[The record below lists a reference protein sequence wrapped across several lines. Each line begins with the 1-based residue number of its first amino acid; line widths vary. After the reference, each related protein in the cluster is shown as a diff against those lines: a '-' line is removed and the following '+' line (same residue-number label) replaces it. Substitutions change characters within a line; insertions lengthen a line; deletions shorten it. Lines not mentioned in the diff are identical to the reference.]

1 MPSSLVAKETMRTG
15 GTALKA
21 AEALRHIGVVGL
33 GRMGHAFAT
42 NLVTAGYRVAVF
54 DRNPDKANACLGAE
68 AMPDLAGLAGCDAI
82 LSSLPD
88 DAALAAVTLS
98 NPGLVGV
105 MKPGAVHIS
114 MSTVSPEIS
123 RRLAETHEAQGQA
136 YVAAPILGNPD
147 LARAQKLFV
156 LTAGRQDVL
165 DRVKPILETLG
176 QRIFIMG
183 DDPSS
188 ANLMKLAA
196 NVLTATT
203 LEGMGEVLALLRK
216 GGVDQRLA
224 FDVLTNSLFDSK
236 VHRTYGGK
244 IVDER
249 FRPAGMVVPL
259 AVKDVRLAL
268 AEAERSSVPMPF
280 ASLVRDRLVSVV
292 ARGWGDMDWSALGL
306 LAAQDAG
313 LKSAEDL
320 HDLTDRL

>member
-1 MPSSLVAKETMRTG
+1 MVFPFLQYPFACEAIQLLGPSDYEYGRTSLKNWRDTMPSSLVAKETMRTG

-68 AMPDLAGLAGCDAI
+68 PMPDLAGLAGCDAI

-88 DAALAAVTLS
+88 DEALATVTLS

-196 NVLTATT
+196 KMSGSHSPKPSGHQCPCPLQASC
-203 LEGMGEVLALLRK
+203 A
-216 GGVDQRLA
+216 
-224 FDVLTNSLFDSK
+224 
-236 VHRTYGGK
+236 
-244 IVDER
+244 IV
-249 FRPAGMVVPL
+249 
-259 AVKDVRLAL
+259 
-268 AEAERSSVPMPF
+268 
-280 ASLVRDRLVSVV
+280 
-292 ARGWGDMDWSALGL
+292 W
-306 LAAQDAG
+306 
-313 LKSAEDL
+313 
-320 HDLTDRL
+320 